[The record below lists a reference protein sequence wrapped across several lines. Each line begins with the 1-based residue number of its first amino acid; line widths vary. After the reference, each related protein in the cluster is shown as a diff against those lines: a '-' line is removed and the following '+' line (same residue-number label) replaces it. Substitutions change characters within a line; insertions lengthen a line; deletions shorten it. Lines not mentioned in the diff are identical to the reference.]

1 MIRRPPRSTLF
12 PYTTL
17 FRSALG
23 KGRNLRSNPPLLRR
37 DLHLW
42 PQGDLR
48 YRGPLWT
55 GWGVRGE
62 IALRRICMRKGAVQ
76 KSKRDAQRAP
86 GEGQIVGG
94 HRGRRSGRLSDDV
107 GVHEGFEAIGP
118 KRGSGGHLYNWAFDG
133 GRSARTPA
141 RVSKRDRKSTR
152 LNSSHGYI
160 SYAVF

>member
-1 MIRRPPRSTLF
+1 
-12 PYTTL
+12 
-17 FRSALG
+17 
-23 KGRNLRSNPPLLRR
+23 
-37 DLHLW
+37 
-42 PQGDLR
+42 
-48 YRGPLWT
+48 
-55 GWGVRGE
+55 
-62 IALRRICMRKGAVQ
+62 MRTGAVQ

-141 RVSKRDRKSTR
+141 RVSKRVKGPSAGPCRRSLELHRSEEHTSELQSPVHLVCR
-152 LNSSHGYI
+152 LLLEKKKKNKI
-160 SYAVF
+160 